1 MKTKLLIFILSFL
14 IGYCYGNDTVKIELN
29 FAKVMGER
37 FLKYPLLESE
47 ITDYKVIVKQDSLK
61 LWLMESD
68 LNQCNTVLNEFKT
81 LSDRDKVD
89 ISKLKESEDK
99 AIKRG
104 KNWRTLAGVFGVIS
118 LGEGVLIYLK

>member
-47 ITDYKVIVKQDSLK
+47 IADYKVIVKQDSLK

-68 LNQCNTVLNEFKT
+68 LNQCNTVLSEFKT

-104 KNWRTLAGVFGVIS
+104 KNWRMVSVIES
-118 LGEGVLIYLK
+118 LVILGTTTIIYFK